1 MRCTHSSPSL
11 RLVFLLFLVLRVPE
25 SVAAQGTLADY
36 QRAEAFDSVSRGLVG
51 KILARIEER
60 GFRVRALKLVHLS
73 RQTAQEFYQVHAER
87 PFYDSLTAYMS
98 SGPVV
103 PMLLERENAIQSLRD
118 LMGAT
123 DPQKAEPGT
132 IRRDYGENI
141 ERNAI
146 HGSDAPETAA
156 VEIAFFF
163 NQLERV

>member
-1 MRCTHSSPSL
+1 MIEH
-11 RLVFLLFLVLRVPE
+11 
-25 SVAAQGTLADY
+25 TLTIIKPDA
-36 QRAEAFDSVSRGLVG
+36 VSRGLVG
-51 KILARIEER
+51 KILARIEEQ
-60 GFRVRALKLVHLS
+60 GFRVRALKLVQLS
-73 RQTAQEFYQVHAER
+73 QQAAREFYKVHAER

-103 PMLLERENAIQSLRD
+103 PMLLERDNAVLSLRD

-123 DPQKAEPGT
+123 DPQKADPGT
-132 IRRDYGENI
+132 IRRDFGENI

-163 NQLERV
+163 NHLERV

>member
-1 MRCTHSSPSL
+1 VIEH
-11 RLVFLLFLVLRVPE
+11 
-25 SVAAQGTLADY
+25 TLTIIKPDA
-36 QRAEAFDSVSRGLVG
+36 VSRGLVG
-51 KILARIEER
+51 KILARIEEQ
-60 GFRVRALKLVHLS
+60 GFRVRALKLVQLS
-73 RQTAQEFYQVHAER
+73 QQTAREFYKVHAER

-103 PMLLERENAIQSLRD
+103 PMLLERDNAVLSLRD

-132 IRRDYGENI
+132 IRRDFGENI

-163 NQLERV
+163 NHLERV

>member
-1 MRCTHSSPSL
+1 
-11 RLVFLLFLVLRVPE
+11 VIE
-25 SVAAQGTLADY
+25 QTLAIIKPD
-36 QRAEAFDSVSRGLVG
+36 AVSRGLIG
-51 KILARIEER
+51 KILARIEEQ
-60 GFRVRALKLVHLS
+60 GFRVRALRMVQLS
-73 RQTAQEFYQVHAER
+73 KQTAQAFYQVHAER
-87 PFYDSLTAYMS
+87 PFYESLTTYMS

-123 DPQKAEPGT
+123 NPQQAAPGT

-146 HGSDAPETAA
+146 HGSDAAATAS

-163 NQLERV
+163 SHFERV